1 MMVSPRW
8 ARNRCSLVLGA
19 SQRDGRAR
27 ISECRAALVD
37 PGVAALARLTSEP
50 GRGRLDPIGFM
61 KVRSSPRAKSGSP
74 GVSEVGGGQSTDT
87 RVLVMMDAVEGW
99 ARRLLR
105 GVNEIAL
112 ERGWMLLLYSPHR
125 DFRWVLREWSPSA
138 VIVGPNQLLPLP
150 PELSGRLVVGANAD
164 LSSERLPWVGV
175 DDVDD
180 LAADHLLSKGLQQ
193 FATFSF
199 EPGGWAGRR
208 LARFKERI
216 AEAGGRC
223 HSDGGLDLAKTEPHT
238 EAESI
243 LAWLRALPTP
253 CGVFACCDTWARVVA
268 CYCRGTGLRVPEDI
282 ALIGADDD
290 PVECELTA
298 PALSSVAI
306 PWREVGREVAM
317 VLRRGLDGKLPTEPV
332 LVRPTHVVGRRSSDI
347 LAVDEP
353 LVAAAVAWI
362 HEHSDQQILVNDV
375 VRAMNTYRQRLERRF
390 RAVLGRSV
398 MVEVRRSRVER
409 AKRLLAMTDLSL
421 LDVALK
427 SGFTSASLLNAA
439 FRREARTTPGAF
451 RRRATTGP
459 TID

>member
-1 MMVSPRW
+1 ME
-8 ARNRCSLVLGA
+8 A
-19 SQRDGRAR
+19 
-27 ISECRAALVD
+27 
-37 PGVAALARLTSEP
+37 
-50 GRGRLDPIGFM
+50 
-61 KVRSSPRAKSGSP
+61 RSSPRAKSGSR
-74 GVSEVGGGQSTDT
+74 SASKIRGGQSTDT
-87 RVLVMMDAVEGW
+87 RVRVMMDAAEGW
-99 ARRLLR
+99 VRRLLR

-112 ERGWMLLLYSPHR
+112 ERGWLLLLYSPR
-125 DFRWVLREWSPSA
+125 SNFRWLLREWAPSA
-138 VIVGPNQLLPLP
+138 VIVGPNQSLPLP
-150 PELSGRLVVGANAD
+150 AELSGRLVVGANAD

-175 DDVDD
+175 DDRGVAE
-180 LAADHLLSKGLQQ
+180 LAADHLLSKGLQH

-199 EPGGWAGRR
+199 EAGGWAGERR
-208 LARFKERI
+208 TRFKERI
-216 AEAGGRC
+216 TEAGGQC
-223 HSDGGLDLAKTEPHT
+223 HSDGGLDAAKSGPRAEV
-238 EAESI
+238 ESI
-243 LAWLRALPTP
+243 LGWLRELPTP

-268 CYCRGTGLRVPEDI
+268 SYCRGTGLRVPEDI

-306 PWREVGREVAM
+306 PWREMGREVAM
-317 VLRRGLDGKLPTEPV
+317 VLRRGLDRKLPAEPV
-332 LVRPTHVVGRRSSDI
+332 LVRPTHVAGRRSSDV

-362 HEHSDQQILVNDV
+362 HEHSDRQILVSDV
-375 VRAMNTYRQRLERRF
+375 VRAVKTYRQRLERRF

-421 LDVALK
+421 PDVALK
-427 SGFTSASLLNAA
+427 SGFTSASLLSVA
-439 FRREARTTPGAF
+439 FRRETHTTPGAF